1 MDLGRWVHLGHR
13 LGECWVDEVNDK
25 TYIHIPKNASSFVK
39 GVLIGSGGFWHHSET
54 LINSSENLIVLR
66 DPIDR
71 WVSGIT
77 QYLQNTNQIDM
88 PADLVFNKVTFDDH
102 TDLQTYFLQGVDLT
116 KSTFMFVDEN
126 LRANLSSWIYNR
138 GYRTNVDIAI
148 EYNASSEDSRA
159 TTKDYYTKLLDQNPE
174 FVLKLQQH
182 FEEDYKLIGKVKFYG
197 N

>member
-1 MDLGRWVHLGHR
+1 MDLGRWAHLGHR
-13 LGECWVDEVNDK
+13 LGECWVDTVHNK
-25 TYIHIPKNASSFVK
+25 SYIHIPKNASSFIK

-54 LINSSENLIVLR
+54 LINSGENLIILR

-71 WVSGIT
+71 WCSGIT
-77 QYLQNTNQIDM
+77 QYLYNGKL
-88 PADLVFNKVTFDDH
+88 DLDDNEIFDKITFDDH
-102 TDLQTYFLQGVDLT
+102 TDLQTYFLQGVDLI
-116 KSTFMFVDEN
+116 SATFMLVNDD
-126 LRANLSSWIYNR
+126 LRANMNDWVANN

-148 EYNASSEDSRA
+148 QYNASTDDGRA

-182 FEEDYKLIGKVKFYG
+182 FEADYELINRVKFYG

>member
-1 MDLGRWVHLGHR
+1 MTLGRWAHLGHR
-13 LGECWVDEVNDK
+13 LGECWVDDVNDK

-54 LINSSENLIVLR
+54 LTNSSENLIVLR

-71 WVSGIT
+71 WCSGIT
-77 QYLQNTNQIDM
+77 QYLYNSKQDPSINEIFD
-88 PADLVFNKVTFDDH
+88 KITFDDH
-102 TDLQTYFLQGVDLT
+102 TDLQTYFLQDVDL
-116 KSTFMFVDEN
+116 SHATFMFVDEN
-126 LRANLSSWIYNR
+126 LRANLANWIYNH

-148 EYNASSEDSRA
+148 EYNASSEDDRA
-159 TTKDYYTKLLDQNPE
+159 STKDYYTKLLDQKPE

-182 FEEDYKLIGKVKFYG
+182 FVEDYALINRLKFYG

>member
-1 MDLGRWVHLGHR
+1 MTVGRWAQLGHS

-54 LINSSENLIVLR
+54 LINSNENLIILR

-71 WVSGIT
+71 WLSGIT
-77 QYLQNTNQIDM
+77 QYLHNSKQIDM
-88 PADLVFNKVTFDDH
+88 PMELVFDKITFDDH

-116 KSTFMFVDEN
+116 SATYMMVDDL
-126 LRANLSSWIYNR
+126 LRANLNDWVIGN

-148 EYNASSEDSRA
+148 QYNASKDDERI
-159 TTKDYYTKLLDQNPE
+159 TTKDYYANLLEQLPDL
-174 FVLKLQQH
+174 VLKLKEH
-182 FEEDYKLIGKVKFYG
+182 FAEDYKLINSVQDYG
-197 N
+197 T

>member
-1 MDLGRWVHLGHR
+1 MDYGRWAQLGHR

-25 TYIHIPKNASSFVK
+25 TYIHIPKNASSFAK

-71 WVSGIT
+71 WLSGIT
-77 QYLQNTNQIDM
+77 QYLYNNKL
-88 PADLVFNKVTFDDH
+88 DLSNDKIFDKITFDDH
-102 TDLQTYFLQGVDLT
+102 TDLQTYFLQGVDLN
-116 KSTFMFVDEN
+116 KSTFMFVDDN
-126 LRANLSSWIYNR
+126 LRANLANWIYDH

-148 EYNASSEDSRA
+148 KYNASSEDDRA
-159 TTKDYYTKLLDQNPE
+159 ITKDHYTKLLDQSPE

>member
-1 MDLGRWVHLGHR
+1 MTLGRWAHLGHR
-13 LGECWVDEVNDK
+13 LGECWVDDVNDK

-54 LINSSENLIVLR
+54 LTNSSENLIVLR

-71 WVSGIT
+71 WCSGIT
-77 QYLQNTNQIDM
+77 QYLYNSKQDPSINEIFD
-88 PADLVFNKVTFDDH
+88 KITFDDH
-102 TDLQTYFLQGVDLT
+102 TDLQTYFLQDVDL
-116 KSTFMFVDEN
+116 SHATFMFVDEN
-126 LRANLSSWIYNR
+126 LRANLANWIYNH

-148 EYNASSEDSRA
+148 EYNASSEDDRA
-159 TTKDYYTKLLDQNPE
+159 STKDYYTKLLDQKPE

-182 FEEDYKLIGKVKFYG
+182 FEEDYALINRVKFYG

>member
-1 MDLGRWVHLGHR
+1 MDLGRWAHLGHR

-25 TYIHIPKNASSFVK
+25 TYFHIPKNASSFVK

-77 QYLQNTNQIDM
+77 QYLHNSNQIDM
-88 PADLVFNKVTFDDH
+88 PAELIFDKITFDDH

-116 KSTFMFVDEN
+116 SATYMMVNDDLRGNLNDWVVD
-126 LRANLSSWIYNR
+126 R

-148 EYNASSEDSRA
+148 QYNASADDHRI
-159 TTKDYYTKLLDQNPE
+159 TIKNYYANLLEQQPE
-174 FVLKLQQH
+174 LVLKLKEH
-182 FEEDYKLIGKVKFYG
+182 FAEDYKLINSVKYYG
-197 N
+197 T

>member
-1 MDLGRWVHLGHR
+1 MDLGRWSHLGHR

-25 TYIHIPKNASSFVK
+25 TYIHIPKNASSFIK

-54 LINSSENLIVLR
+54 LINSNENLIMLR

-71 WVSGIT
+71 WLSGIT
-77 QYLQNTNQIDM
+77 QYLHNTKQ
-88 PADLVFNKVTFDDH
+88 DLSIEEIVNKITFDDH
-102 TDLQTYFLQGVDLT
+102 TDLQTYFLQGVDLDN
-116 KSTFMFVDEN
+116 STFMFVDEN
-126 LRANLSSWIYNR
+126 LRANLANWIYNH

-148 EYNASSEDSRA
+148 EYNASSEDDRA
-159 TTKDYYTKLLDQNPE
+159 TTKEYYAKLLDQHPE

>member
-1 MDLGRWVHLGHR
+1 MTLDRWARLGHR

-25 TYIHIPKNASSFVK
+25 TYIHIPKNGSSFVK

-54 LINSSENLIVLR
+54 LVNSSENLIVLR

-71 WVSGIT
+71 WCSGIT
-77 QYLQNTNQIDM
+77 QYLYNTKLDLPIDEI
-88 PADLVFNKVTFDDH
+88 FNKITFDDH
-102 TDLQTYFLQGVDLT
+102 TELQTYFLKDVDLD
-116 KSTFMFVDEN
+116 SATFMLADDN
-126 LRANLSSWIYNR
+126 LRANLANWIYSN

-148 EYNASSEDSRA
+148 EYNSSSEDDRI
-159 TTKDYYTKLLDQNPE
+159 TTKDHYAKLLEQNPE

>member
-1 MDLGRWVHLGHR
+1 MELGRWAHLGHR

-25 TYIHIPKNASSFVK
+25 TYIHIPKNASSFAK

-71 WVSGIT
+71 WLSGIT
-77 QYLQNTNQIDM
+77 QYLHNSNQIDM
-88 PADLVFNKVTFDDH
+88 PAELIFDKITFDDH
-102 TDLQTYFLQGVDLT
+102 TDLQTYFLQGVELD
-116 KSTFMFVDEN
+116 KSTFIFVDDN
-126 LRANLSSWIYNR
+126 LRANLANWIYNR

-148 EYNASSEDSRA
+148 EYNASSEDDRA